1 MLFASNLQTAVMVAA
16 SFLPT
21 LFLSLAVAAEPV
33 EKAESLT
40 KLLLTRRVGANANR
54 DIVNLDRLRVNKI
67 MGCDI
72 FDVASSS
79 ADSVNAS
86 VYLATVGV
94 GCPPTNCKCDS
105 YLVADEK
112 NLTCS
117 SFHR

>member
-72 FDVASSS
+72 FDVTRSS

-94 GCPPTNCKCDS
+94 GCPPTNCKCDN
-105 YLVADEK
+105 YLVADKK